1 MNGQFAI
8 GGLTPARYFFT
19 IAVVL
24 GLLFAM
30 ISDEPERPVALVFFQ
45 WQLQTLV
52 PMALLIGS
60 HIGLLR
66 LRAFGGLN
74 PWFGLLLSGV
84 VGASLFAPVAL
95 AIDLWLEAPSPDR
108 DLFAELV
115 DEWLSVTPPVT
126 LCWIALN
133 APWQLGFRLQRADG
147 DVAVDGPVALDAADN
162 AEFMQLVADERRGR
176 LLYLKSEL
184 HYLQVVTDRG
194 SSLILYNLADAI
206 EQLPARA
213 GIQVHRSYW
222 VARDAI
228 EKLERRGRQGEL
240 LLRDGH
246 RVPVSR
252 QRLAAVSAMFESS

>member
-30 ISDEPERPVALVFFQ
+30 ISNEPEIPAALVFVQ

-52 PMALLIGS
+52 PMALLVGS

-66 LRAFGGLN
+66 LRAFSGLN
-74 PWFGLLLSGV
+74 PWFALLLSGV

-95 AIDLWLEAPSPDR
+95 AIDLWLEAPPVTEDPW
-108 DLFAELV
+108 AELA
-115 DEWLSVTPPVT
+115 DEWRSVTPPVT

-133 APWQLGFRLQRADG
+133 APWQLGYRLQRAE
-147 DVAVDGPVALDAADN
+147 AAADGKGF
-162 AEFMQLVADERRGR
+162 ASGDTVEAADFMRLVADEQRGR

-194 SSLILYNLADAI
+194 SSLILYNLADAVD
-206 EQLPARA
+206 QLPASA
-213 GIQVHRSYW
+213 GLQVHRSYW

-228 EKLERRGRQGEL
+228 EKFEKRGRQGEL
-240 LLRDGH
+240 LLRGGH

-252 QRLAAVSAMFESS
+252 QRVAEVGASLETS